1 MMEVMSQSL
10 DREETGRED
19 SELIAR
25 FLSRAGEKEAAERLV
40 SKYWRLLVA
49 WVQPRVSGITEAED
63 VVQEVFI
70 RAFRNLD
77 KLQDPL
83 RFLGW
88 ILKIARNL
96 AADRNRRHRE
106 VLSLDRIFEEGDLQG
121 KASAEIDDPV
131 EMIDRGDEIKT
142 VLKAVNGLPELYR
155 EVLLLRYFQG
165 HSGSE
170 IAAMLDEPEGTIRN
184 RLFRALQLVR
194 KALKKGNPTEVSAPP
209 EGRGR

>member
-1 MMEVMSQSL
+1 MSQTL
-10 DREETGRED
+10 DHEETGRED

-25 FLSRAGEKEAAERLV
+25 LLSGVDEKEAAERLV

-49 WVQPRVSGITEAED
+49 WVHPRVGGLAEAED
-63 VVQEVFI
+63 VAQEVFI

-96 AADRNRRHRE
+96 AADRNRRHRKM
-106 VLSLDRIFEEGDLQG
+106 LSLDRLFEEGDLPD
-121 KASAEIDDPV
+121 KASAEACDPV
-131 EMIDRGDEIKT
+131 EMIDRADEVKT

-155 EVLLLRYFQG
+155 DVLLLRYFQG

-194 KALKKGNPTEVSAPP
+194 KSLKKGNPKEVSAPP

>member
-1 MMEVMSQSL
+1 MSQPL
-10 DREETGRED
+10 EREEAGRED
-19 SELIAR
+19 AELVAR
-25 FLSRAGEKEAAERLV
+25 FLSCSGEKEAAERLV

-49 WVQPRVSGITEAED
+49 WVQPRMAGVGEAED

-77 KLQDPL
+77 KLQDPV

-96 AADRNRRHRE
+96 ATDRNRRHRE
-106 VLSLDRIFEEGDLQG
+106 VLSLDRLFDEGELQG
-121 KASAEIDDPV
+121 KVAVEIDDPV
-131 EMIDRGDEIKT
+131 DMIDRGDEVKA
-142 VLKAVNGLPELYR
+142 VLEAVNGLQERYR

-184 RLFRALQLVR
+184 RLFRALELVR
-194 KALKKGNPTEVSAPP
+194 KALKKKNPTEVGPP
-209 EGRGR
+209 EGRER